1 MKIIQRFTIL
11 QKKSLPEISF
21 KDVRFSEMSYN
32 SYPEIICSFHK
43 CGFYVGKCIE
53 IQEWF
58 FKKK

>member
-32 SYPEIICSFHK
+32 SYMPKLFVPFINV
-43 CGFYVGKCIE
+43 GFMLENV
-53 IQEWF
+53 
-58 FKKK
+58 